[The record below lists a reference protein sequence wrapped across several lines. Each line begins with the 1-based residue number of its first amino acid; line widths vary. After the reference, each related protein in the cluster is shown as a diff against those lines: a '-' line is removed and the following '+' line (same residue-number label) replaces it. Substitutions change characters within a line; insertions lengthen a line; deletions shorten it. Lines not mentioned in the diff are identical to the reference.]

1 MESQTPCLSEP
12 PRDILASIS
21 NTKDVTPHCFITC
34 TCSVM
39 CQAQL
44 SMPSILEL
52 RLQRQEDP
60 CGVQASL
67 GYIVNP
73 CFRNHK
79 KIKQMAESLVLLL

>member
-1 MESQTPCLSEP
+1 MESQTLRLSEP
-12 PRDILASIS
+12 PCDILASIS
-21 NTKDVTPHCFITC
+21 NTKDVTLHCFITC
-34 TCSVM
+34 TCPVM
-39 CQAQL
+39 CRAQL

-52 RLQRQEDP
+52 RLQRQEDL

-79 KIKQMAESLVLLL
+79 K